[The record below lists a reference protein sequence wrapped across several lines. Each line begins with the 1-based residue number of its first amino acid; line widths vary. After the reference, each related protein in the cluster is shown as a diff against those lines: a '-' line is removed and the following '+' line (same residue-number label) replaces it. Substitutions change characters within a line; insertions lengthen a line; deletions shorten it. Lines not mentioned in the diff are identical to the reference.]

1 MKKLEFLGRSLS
13 KDEQKKIMGGSEFDE
28 TEDGG
33 GGFSCECVNGKS
45 AGMVSCDT
53 CEHWCSTNGHG
64 AVKTCD

>member
-1 MKKLEFLGRSLS
+1 MKKFQNLGRSLS
-13 KDEQKKIMGGSEFDE
+13 KDEQKRIMGGDE
-28 TEDGG
+28 KVLD
-33 GGFSCECVNGKS
+33 GFSCECANGKS